1 MTVSTVF
8 RYFPLAAV
16 AVLLA
21 GPPAQAGTPI
31 DKRAAADPSGQ
42 VEISNVS
49 GTVTVTGWDRSEV
62 EVTGELG
69 KGSERLEFTSGDKLT
84 RVKVVLPN
92 KSWHVEDSTLNV
104 KVPAHSSI
112 SVNTVS
118 ADITVRGVTGAQRLQ
133 SVSADVSTESAAEDV
148 ECKTVS
154 GDVRVAGNGQK
165 GMLTLT
171 TVSGDATVTRVS
183 GEVNG
188 STVSGNLTL
197 GLGEVTRSRLRMTSG
212 DLAIAAYLPIDG
224 RLDVESISGDVHVDL
239 APPLNAEF
247 DVSSFSGD
255 IRSCFG
261 PKAQRTDEYAPG
273 KELRF
278 TEGKGS
284 ARVRIK
290 TLSGDVN
297 VCKL

>member
-1 MTVSTVF
+1 
-8 RYFPLAAV
+8 
-16 AVLLA
+16 
-21 GPPAQAGTPI
+21 
-31 DKRAAADPSGQ
+31 
-42 VEISNVS
+42 
-49 GTVTVTGWDRSEV
+49 
-62 EVTGELG
+62 
-69 KGSERLEFTSGDKLT
+69 
-84 RVKVVLPN
+84 VLPN
-92 KSWHVEDSTLNV
+92 KSWHVEESTLDV

-133 SVSADVSTESAAEDV
+133 SVSADVSTESAGEDV

-212 DLAIAAYLPIDG
+212 DLAIAAYLPADG
-224 RLDVESISGDVHVDL
+224 RLDVESISGDVRVDL

-255 IRSCFG
+255 IRSCIG
-261 PKAQRTDEYAPG
+261 PKPQRTDEYAPG